1 VKVPN
6 DRLSQHP
13 LSMVYGGDRDLIKFN
28 GIDDPVAIGH
38 QLAGVFIIEFR
49 HFAARSWEASQ
60 SSG

>member
-1 VKVPN
+1 
-6 DRLSQHP
+6 L
-13 LSMVYGGDRDLIKFN
+13 LKFN
-28 GIDDPVAIGH
+28 GIDGPVAVGH